1 MKDKNGTEIK
11 TGMIV
16 EITGAF
22 FKNDNGLYFVT
33 ASPGDCFWNGKE
45 HCLTRISKA
54 GKISTAK
61 YRICYWP
68 ILICSGS
75 RIKRYEGRLWNEKC
89 AEIEVK
95 QIKNMEGVIAYFQE
109 ARDRAKDALDRTVLR
124 FGEDS
129 PFTDNDRAI
138 LAEYEEVIFEIRGRA
153 EAAAPAKESDRIRAE
168 IAELD
173 AEYDRLCEE
182 MVYKNPTHSKE
193 THDALWKKFWDEH
206 GFPMVERKRL
216 LEWDLEGALN
226 QELQVGDGVT
236 YHLWSDAHA
245 YTIIARTAK
254 TLTIQR
260 DKATYAPGYK
270 PEYVPGG
277 FSVICTNDAD
287 QEWVYE
293 RDPKGITRT
302 CYWSPKQKRWQSDGC
317 MISRGRHENYD
328 HNF

>member
-33 ASPGDCFWNGKE
+33 ASPGDRFWNGNE

-54 GKISTAK
+54 GKVSTAK
-61 YRICYWP
+61 YRICFWP
-68 ILICSGS
+68 ISVFGGS
-75 RIKRYEGRLWNEKC
+75 QARRVEARAWNKDH

-95 QIKNMEGVIAYFQE
+95 QIGNMEEVIAHFEE
-109 ARDRAKDALDRTVLR
+109 ARNQAKDALDRTVLS

-138 LAEYEEVIFEIRGRA
+138 LAEYEEIIFEIRGRM
-153 EAAAPAKESDRIRAE
+153 EAAAPVKESDRIRAE

-182 MVYKNPTHSKE
+182 KVYKNPAHTVDTHK
-193 THDALWKKFWDEH
+193 ALWDQFWEEF
-206 GFPMVERKRL
+206 GYPMVERKRL

-277 FSVICTNDAD
+277 FSVICTNDTD

-293 RDPKGITRT
+293 PDPKGITRK
-302 CYWSPKQKRWQSDGC
+302 CYWSQKEKRWQSDGC

>member
-16 EITGAF
+16 EITGAY
-22 FKNDNGLYFVT
+22 FKNDNGLYFVI
-33 ASPGDCFWNGKE
+33 ASPGDRSWNGKA
-45 HCLTRISKA
+45 HCLCRISKA

-68 ILICSGS
+68 IMICSGS
-75 RIKRYEGRLWNEKC
+75 RARRYEGHLWNERC

-95 QIKNMEGVIAYFQE
+95 QIANMEEVIAYFQDQASTARKEFDRLTQRFDQE
-109 ARDRAKDALDRTVLR
+109 AARHNL
-124 FGEDS
+124 E
-129 PFTDNDRAI
+129 
-138 LAEYEEVIFEIRGRA
+138 LAEHFEKIVAEIRGRM
-153 EAAAPAKESDRIRAE
+153 EAAAPIKESDRIRAE

-206 GFPMVERKRL
+206 GFPMTERKRL
-216 LEWDLEGALN
+216 LEWDLDGALN

-293 RDPKGITRT
+293 RDPEGETRM
-302 CYWSPKQKRWQSDGC
+302 CHWSRKLKRWQSDGC
-317 MISRGRHENYD
+317 RISRGRHENYD

>member
-33 ASPGDCFWNGKE
+33 ASPGDRFWNGNE

-54 GKISTAK
+54 GKVSTAK
-61 YRICYWP
+61 YRICFWP
-68 ILICSGS
+68 ISVFGGS
-75 RIKRYEGRLWNEKC
+75 QARRVEARAWNKDH

-95 QIKNMEGVIAYFQE
+95 QIGNM
-109 ARDRAKDALDRTVLR
+109 
-124 FGEDS
+124 
-129 PFTDNDRAI
+129 
-138 LAEYEEVIFEIRGRA
+138 EEVIAHFQDQALWARKEYDRLTQRFDQEAARHNLELAEHFEKVVAEIKGRM
-153 EAAAPAKESDRIRAE
+153 EAAAPVKESDRIRAE

-182 MVYKNPTHSKE
+182 KVYKNPAHTADTHK
-193 THDALWKKFWDEH
+193 ALWDQFWEEF
-206 GFPMVERKRL
+206 GYPMVERKKT
-216 LEWDLEGALN
+216 LEWELEGALN

-277 FSVICTNDAD
+277 FSVICTNDTD

-293 RDPKGITRT
+293 PDPKGITRK
-302 CYWSPKQKRWQSDGC
+302 CYWSQKEKRWQSDGC